1 MKRYEVRLTLSAQRQ
16 LRKLPHDVV
25 ARLRPVLLA
34 LADDPRPAGV
44 VKLSDTDNAWRVR
57 VGDYRI
63 IYEIHDKVLLVLV
76 VDMAH
81 RREAYRKR

>member
-16 LRKLPHDVV
+16 LRKLPRDIA
-25 ARLRPVLLA
+25 ARLRPVLMA
-34 LADDPRPAGV
+34 LAEDPRPAGV
-44 VKLSDTDNAWRVR
+44 VKLSDEENAWRVR

-76 VDMAH
+76 VDMEH
-81 RREAYRKR
+81 RGDAYRKR